1 MAICIENADSWCS
14 RKSTLFIVW
23 SWAFSS
29 FLFHCLSRH
38 RARGVSKNT
47 TRQRSRQ
54 KILTHHKKIGL
65 FSLLRLFF
73 FPTQN
78 TASRNRRISE
88 TIDRRT
94 WPTQRLPCYI
104 IFLFLPHS
112 RRRQRILYIE
122 PRYILSRLRY
132 IFVAHFVWFMA
143 SHWSFFFS
151 FNSSS
156 LWAIGTHAR
165 Q

>member
-1 MAICIENADSWCS
+1 MLILDVVGNPPCLLCDLEHFPRFYFTAFHVIAQEESLKTQRAKGVVKKYWPTTKRS
-14 RKSTLFIVW
+14 
-23 SWAFSS
+23 AFSP
-29 FLFHCLSRH
+29 FF
-38 RARGVSKNT
+38 VYF
-47 TRQRSRQ
+47 
-54 KILTHHKKIGL
+54 
-65 FSLLRLFF
+65 FS
-73 FPTQN
+73 PTQN

-143 SHWSFFFS
+143 SHWSFFFLLTRAPCERS
-151 FNSSS
+151 VRTQGSNI
-156 LWAIGTHAR
+156 W
-165 Q
+165 